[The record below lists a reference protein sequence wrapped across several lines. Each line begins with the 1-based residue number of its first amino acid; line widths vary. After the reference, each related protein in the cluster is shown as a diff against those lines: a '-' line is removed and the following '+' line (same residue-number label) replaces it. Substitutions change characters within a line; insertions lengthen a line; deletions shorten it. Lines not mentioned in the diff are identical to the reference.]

1 MRLLS
6 WNVGG
11 LRAGPGPAG
20 LGALGGDVICLQ
32 ETRVTRD
39 LLTEPLAMVDGY
51 NSYFSFCRTRSGY
64 SGVATFCKDSATPL
78 AAEEGLSGLLAQ
90 PGEGGSVGCYRDL
103 GGFTPQELKALDS
116 EGRAV
121 ITRHRICTSAQQ
133 ETTLTVINVYCP
145 RADPQRPERAAYQ
158 AAFYRLLQGRAEAL
172 LRDGGHVVILG
183 DINTSHRPID
193 HCEPGDPKTF
203 GEHPGRRW
211 LDGFLCAPDGQPGQG
226 LFMDTFRLLHPR
238 QPYAFTCW
246 RTDTGA
252 RLTNHGTRLDYVL
265 ADRALALGELQDAR
279 VLPEVPGSDHCPVLA
294 ELAATFLPAPRC
306 PPLCTRHMPEF
317 AGTQQKLN
325 RFLVRV
331 ERGAGAAGAGR
342 TCRGTGVGRGGTA
355 RNRRRLPRGQGDLLS
370 YFRVTQGQLRIVT
383 AQNAPGYRTQELAPD
398 APGQGGPEP
407 DQSALGH
414 SGQEPFQNVLQH
426 RIQELTQDAL
436 ERSGQESSQDALRH
450 RAQDLAR
457 DALGQNRQALVQDTA
472 GQSSQELAHD
482 ALGQNTQALVQDTAG
497 QSSQELVHDALGP
510 SNGLGPEELVM
521 VFSPGDPGPMAA
533 SLHSN
538 TARWRAV
545 LPGPEPPPLCPTH
558 REPCALRTVRKPGP
572 NCGRRFYVC
581 ARPPGRPGDP
591 RARCDFFHWASRG
604 RS

>member
-39 LLTEPLAMVDGY
+39 LLAEPLAIVEGY

-90 PGEGGSVGCYRDL
+90 PGEGGAVGCYGDL
-103 GGFTPQELKALDS
+103 GGFTAQELKALDS
-116 EGRAV
+116 EGRVV

-145 RADPQRPERAAYQ
+145 RADPQRPERVAYQ

-203 GEHPGRRW
+203 REHPGRRW
-211 LDGFLCAPDGQPGQG
+211 LDGFLWAPDGQPGHG
-226 LFMDTFRLLHPR
+226 LFIDTFRLLHPS

-246 RTDTGA
+246 RVDTGA

-265 ADRALALGELQDAR
+265 ADRALALGELRDAR
-279 VLPEVPGSDHCPVLA
+279 ILPEVPGSDHCPVLA
-294 ELAATFLPAPRC
+294 ELASTFLPAPRY

-317 AGTQQKLN
+317 AGTQQKLS

-331 ERGAGAAGAGR
+331 ERGAGAAEGGG
-342 TCRGTGVGRGGTA
+342 TCRGTGAGRGGSA
-355 RNRRRLPRGQGDLLS
+355 QRGRRPPRGQGDLLS
-370 YFRVTQGQLRIVT
+370 YFRATQGQLGMGT
-383 AQNAPGYRTQELAPD
+383 AQDAPGRRTQEPAQD
-398 APGQGGPEP
+398 APGRRTQEP
-407 DQSALGH
+407 AQDAPGRRTQEPAQDALGQSRQELAQDKAGQ
-414 SGQEPFQNVLQH
+414 SGQEP
-426 RIQELTQDAL
+426 
-436 ERSGQESSQDALRH
+436 
-450 RAQDLAR
+450 AQ
-457 DALGQNRQALVQDTA
+457 
-472 GQSSQELAHD
+472 
-482 ALGQNTQALVQDTAG
+482 
-497 QSSQELVHDALGP
+497 DALGP
-510 SNGLGPEELVM
+510 SNGMGPKELARGLPHGG
-521 VFSPGDPGPMAA
+521 PGQAA
-533 SLHSN
+533 AAQPSSM
-538 TARWRAV
+538 ARWRAV
-545 LPGPEPPPLCPTH
+545 LPGPVPPPRCPAH
-558 REPCALRTVRKPGP
+558 GEPCALRTVRKPGP
-572 NCGRRFYVC
+572 NRGRRFYVC
-581 ARPPGRPGDP
+581 ARPPGRPDDP
-591 RARCDFFHWASRG
+591 RARCDFFRWASRG
-604 RS
+604 SS

>member
-6 WNVGG
+6 WNVAG

-39 LLTEPLAMVDGY
+39 LLEEPLAMVDGY

-78 AAEEGLSGLLAQ
+78 AAEEGLSGLLAR
-90 PGEGGSVGCYRDL
+90 PGEGGAVGCYGDL
-103 GGFTPQELKALDS
+103 GAFTHQELKALDS

-121 ITRHRICTSAQQ
+121 ITHHRIRTSAEQ

-145 RADPQRPERAAYQ
+145 RADPQRPDRVAYQ
-158 AAFYRLLQGRAEAL
+158 TSFYRLLQGRAEAL

-193 HCEPGDPKTF
+193 HCEPGDPEVF
-203 GEHPGRRW
+203 REHPGRRW
-211 LDGFLCAPDGQPGQG
+211 LDVFLWAPDGQG
-226 LFMDTFRLLHPR
+226 LFVDTFRLLHPS

-246 RTDTGA
+246 RIDTGA
-252 RLTNHGTRLDYVL
+252 RLTNHGTRIDYVL
-265 ADRALALGELQDAR
+265 ADRALALAELRDAR

-317 AGTQQKLN
+317 AGTQQKLS

-331 ERGAGAAGAGR
+331 ERGAGAAGGR
-342 TCRGTGVGRGGTA
+342 GTCRGAGPGCSARRG
-355 RNRRRLPRGQGDLLS
+355 RRLPRGQADLLR
-370 YFRVTQGQLRIVT
+370 YFRAAQSQLGTGT
-383 AQNAPGYRTQELAPD
+383 AQNAPG
-398 APGQGGPEP
+398 QG
-407 DQSALGH
+407 
-414 SGQEPFQNVLQH
+414 
-426 RIQELTQDAL
+426 
-436 ERSGQESSQDALRH
+436 GQESDQNASGHGTQEP
-450 RAQDLAR
+450 AQDI
-457 DALGQNRQALVQDTA
+457 LGQVGQQEPCNGMVPRELTMGQAVGTKP
-472 GQSSQELAHD
+472 SS
-482 ALGQNTQALVQDTAG
+482 
-497 QSSQELVHDALGP
+497 
-510 SNGLGPEELVM
+510 
-521 VFSPGDPGPMAA
+521 
-533 SLHSN
+533 

-545 LPGPEPPPLCPTH
+545 LPGPAPPPCCPAH
-558 REPCALRTVRKPGP
+558 GEPCALRTVRKPGP
-572 NCGRRFYVC
+572 NRGRRFYVC
-581 ARPPGRPGDP
+581 ARPPGRPNDP
-591 RARCDFFHWASRG
+591 RARCDFFRWAGKG